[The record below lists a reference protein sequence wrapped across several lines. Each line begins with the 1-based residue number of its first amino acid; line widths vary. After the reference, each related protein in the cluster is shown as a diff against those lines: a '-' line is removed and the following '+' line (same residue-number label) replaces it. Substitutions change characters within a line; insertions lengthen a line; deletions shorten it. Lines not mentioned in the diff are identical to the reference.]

1 MSSDVRCTSDKNVWY
16 GRWWW
21 TRFPHT
27 WRNHPAWSP
36 HPCRTS
42 HQAPFLL
49 TSTHTNFLRN
59 RIFNEFLFVCFDGAT
74 QEHNWDTRH
83 WSTKTSQ
90 QPNGPLSLTMQY
102 IHSSINSLYAWMV
115 RNSFTFSLCWFT
127 PIDTKSFGQHDQ
139 IFEFMAFLAPTIS
152 NDVYSK
158 KGHCVTPR
166 WDGWCLYKWN
176 SIWTGFLPAIIQFQW
191 LRVINKEEV
200 SDRVWPA
207 WYASICTFK
216 FHSDMGK
223 IANFV
228 VQYCLLFLSWFV
240 ICNFITIT

>member
-16 GRWWW
+16 GRGWW

-127 PIDTKSFGQHDQ
+127 PVGRKSCGQHDQ
-139 IFEFMAFLAPTIS
+139 IFEFMAFLAPAIS

-166 WDGWCLYKWN
+166 WMM
-176 SIWTGFLPAIIQFQW
+176 SIQMEFHLNRFPPCHYPIPMAEGDQQ
-191 LRVINKEEV
+191 R
-200 SDRVWPA
+200 RGVWPGLT
-207 WYASICTFK
+207 SVICK
-216 FHSDMGK
+216 HLYFHSDMGK

-228 VQYCLLFLSWFV
+228 VQYCLRFCHGL
-240 ICNFITIT
+240 